1 VRVGYAQSHHTN
13 SHEEPLDPVL
23 GYQKEVSWF
32 ARRSVEA
39 WGAFVEAFTKIK
51 EGDGTLLDNVLI
63 YANNDVAYARVH
75 SMTDLPLFTAGR
87 AGGRAKTGLH
97 IAGKGTPATRVGYTT
112 MKLLGLELA
121 NWGTGGNLTD
131 QEVNEMLA

>member
-1 VRVGYAQSHHTN
+1 M
-13 SHEEPLDPVL
+13 
-23 GYQKEVSWF
+23 
-32 ARRSVEA
+32 EA

-63 YANNDVAYARVH
+63 YANTDVAYARVH
-75 SMTDLPLFTAGR
+75 SMSDLPLFTAGR

-97 IAGKGTPATRVGYTT
+97 IAGNGTPATRIGYTA

-121 NWGTGGNLTD
+121 NWGTVSNSTG
-131 QEVNEMLA
+131 QEVSEILA